1 MVVVWHI
8 EDYLTRELF
17 NWALV
22 SEEAHVKSLETQ
34 LTIVETMGIR
44 IYLLEQT

>member
-8 EDYLTRELF
+8 ENYVTRELF

-22 SEEAHVKSLETQ
+22 SEETHVKSLETQ

-44 IYLLEQT
+44 TYPVEQT